1 MLKSTFRWTLVAFA
15 LAGACKDN
23 GPPPPLGPPAALLP
37 IAGALQAAPANTEL
51 PAPIQLS
58 VRDANGNVL
67 GAGHVVTFAVVAGGG
82 SITGTSATSDASG
95 TVTAPAWRLGKS
107 AVPQTVRAT
116 LNAVV
121 QEVGAIVATN
131 YEITV
136 RFWGD
141 PMSAANQALFANA
154 AARISGFITGDVL
167 DADGRG
173 SNLNLEEQCDITGQ
187 PILNEIIDDVLIFAS
202 IQSIDG
208 PGNILG
214 RAGPCL
220 GRETVQ
226 GDPTSTMI
234 AIGFME
240 FDSADLDRLSSG
252 GSLQDVIT
260 HEMLHVVGFGTLW
273 SNRALLTGSGTSDPR
288 FTGMQARQGCA
299 AAGSPVTCSNSVPVE
314 GTGGSGT
321 ANAHWRESTFVNE
334 LMTGF
339 IDAGT
344 NPLSAITI
352 ASLADLGF
360 TVNMAAADTYTV
372 PLGFIR
378 ANNNMI
384 ASQGWEQII
393 PMRALLHPDG
403 RVERVRMK

>member
-1 MLKSTFRWTLVAFA
+1 MMPKSTFRWTLVAFA

-23 GPPPPLGPPAALLP
+23 GPPPIGPPAALVP

-107 AVPQTVRAT
+107 AVPQTLRAT

-121 QEVGAIVATN
+121 QEVGAIVATE
-131 YEITV
+131 YQITV

-141 PMSAANQALFANA
+141 PMSMANQLLFANA
-154 AARISGFITGDVL
+154 AARISGFLTGDVI
-167 DADGRG
+167 DADARN
-173 SNLNLEEQCDITGQ
+173 SNLDLEQECDITGQ
-187 PILNEIIDDVLIFAS
+187 PVLNEIIDDVLVFAS
-202 IQSIDG
+202 IRSIDG

-220 GRETVQ
+220 GRETST
-226 GDPTSTMI
+226 GTMI

-240 FDSADLDRLSSG
+240 FDSADLDRLASG
-252 GSLQDVIT
+252 GSLQEVIT

-273 SNRALLTGSGTSDPR
+273 NNRALLTGSGTSDPR

-299 AAGSPVTCSNSVPVE
+299 AAGSPVTCANSVPVE

-360 TVNMAAADTYTV
+360 TVNMAAADTYAV
-372 PLGFIR
+372 PLGLIR
-378 ANNNMI
+378 ANNMI